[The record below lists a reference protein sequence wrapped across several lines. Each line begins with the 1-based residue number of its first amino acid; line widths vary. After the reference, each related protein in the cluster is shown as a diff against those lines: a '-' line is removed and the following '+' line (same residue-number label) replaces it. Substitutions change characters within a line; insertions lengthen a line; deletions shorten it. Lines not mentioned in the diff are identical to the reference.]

1 MDAAKERFTV
11 MIGLSLLIAEQAAQ
25 RGDQVAFIGN
35 GRECTYGGLNSMA
48 NQVAHGLRDA
58 GVAAGDRVAFLAKN
72 SLELFEVL
80 FGASKLNAP
89 LVVLN
94 WRLTVHDVAHIM
106 GDSQARALIVGA
118 EFAGLVE
125 EVRPQLRPDLLVLVL
140 DDPESYPAWR
150 DRCSTDSVTTPS
162 APDDVALQL
171 YTSGTTGS
179 PKGVPLTNRN
189 WMIAVEA
196 HRSVYDIDESSVQLL
211 PLPLF
216 HVGGLL
222 IGLLTVVAGGKAV
235 ITTQPDALSLLRLT
249 EQHRVTHLPIVPAI
263 LAPFV
268 EAAARGAGDISTL
281 RTVYCGGSPM
291 PESLLRAAM
300 ATFNGTHFLS
310 GFGMTE
316 TTATVTFLTFAD
328 HVLPD
333 DAAEAAPMIRRLGSV
348 GRASTAAEI
357 RIVDPQ
363 TLVPRSANEHGE
375 ILVRSGQVMSGYW
388 NRPEATAQA
397 MLADGWFRTGDGGYL
412 DDDGY
417 LFLTDRIK
425 DMIISGGENIYPA
438 ELENVLAALPG
449 VREATVIG
457 VPHPR
462 WGETPKALVVKSPD
476 ATLSAGDVID
486 YCAANLARYK
496 CPTSVDWL
504 DALPRTPS
512 GKVMKHI
519 LRERYSAGV
528 ESEEYGGVTLA

>member
-1 MDAAKERFTV
+1 MNTARERSTV
-11 MIGLSLLIAEQAAQ
+11 MTDLSQLIAAQATQ

-35 GRECTYGGLNSMA
+35 DRECTYGGLDAMA

-94 WRLTVHDVAHIM
+94 WRLTGRDIAYIM
-106 GDSQARALIVGA
+106 DDSQARALIVGA
-118 EFAGLVE
+118 EFADLVDE
-125 EVRPQLRPDLLVLVL
+125 IRPLLRPDLLVLVVE
-140 DDPESYPAWR
+140 DPNSYPAWR
-150 DRCSTDSVTTPS
+150 DRCSTDPISTPIG
-162 APDDVALQL
+162 PDDVALQL

-189 WMIAVEA
+189 WTIAVGV
-196 HRSVYDIDESSVQLL
+196 HRSVYDIDDSSVQLL

-222 IGLLTVVAGGKAV
+222 IGLLTVVAGGKTV
-235 ITTQPDALSLLRLT
+235 ITTQTDALTMLRLT
-249 EQHRVTHLPIVPAI
+249 EEHRVTHLPIVPAI
-263 LAPFV
+263 LGPFV
-268 EAAARGAGDISTL
+268 EAAARGAGDVSTL

-328 HVLPD
+328 HDLPD
-333 DAAEAAPMIRRLGSV
+333 DAALAAPMLRRLGSV
-348 GRASTAAEI
+348 GRAAPTAQI
-357 RIVDPQ
+357 RIVDPE
-363 TLVPRSANEHGE
+363 TLAPRSVNEHGE

-388 NRPEATAQA
+388 NRPQATEHA

-412 DDDGY
+412 DDAGY

-438 ELENVLAALPG
+438 EVENVLAALPG
-449 VREATVIG
+449 VREVAVIG
-457 VPHPR
+457 VPHQR
-462 WGETPKALVVKSPD
+462 WGETPKALIVRSPD
-476 ATLSAGDVID
+476 ATPSTRDVIG
-486 YCAANLARYK
+486 YCRANLARYK
-496 CPTSVDWL
+496 CPTSVDWV

-512 GKVMKHI
+512 GKVMKHL
-519 LRERYSAGV
+519 LRERYSAGTA
-528 ESEEYGGVTLA
+528 SEPNGGVTLA